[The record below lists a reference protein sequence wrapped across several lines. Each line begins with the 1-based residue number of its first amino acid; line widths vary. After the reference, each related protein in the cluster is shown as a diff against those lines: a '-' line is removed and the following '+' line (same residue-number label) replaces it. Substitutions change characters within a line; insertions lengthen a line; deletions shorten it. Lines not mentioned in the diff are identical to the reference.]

1 MATPKYMIT
10 YLIIRRTNLF
20 LLLLLST
27 NAYAGDFRV
36 IDGDTIAI
44 LKNKPD
50 LSSLPISI
58 RILDIDTPEIKGKC
72 EAEKAKA
79 KEAKLFVQKLINDPK
94 NKITYT
100 IAGWDKYGGRVL
112 GNVFIDGKSLSEL
125 MIAKGLAREYHGEAK
140 SSWCD

>member
-1 MATPKYMIT
+1 MKKY
-10 YLIIRRTNLF
+10 LF

-36 IDGDTIAI
+36 VDGDTIAI

-50 LSSLPISI
+50 LSTFPLSI
-58 RILDIDTPEIKGKC
+58 RIQNIDTPEIKGKC

>member
-1 MATPKYMIT
+1 MKKY
-10 YLIIRRTNLF
+10 LF

-94 NKITYT
+94 NKITYK

-112 GNVFIDGKSLSEL
+112 GDVFVNGKSLSEL

>member
-1 MATPKYMIT
+1 MKKY
-10 YLIIRRTNLF
+10 LF

-50 LSSLPISI
+50 LSSFPLSI
-58 RILDIDTPEIKGKC
+58 RIQNIDTPEIKGKC
-72 EAEKAKA
+72 DTEKAKGQ
-79 KEAKLFVQKLINDPK
+79 EAKLFVQKLINDPK
-94 NKITYT
+94 NKIAYT

-112 GNVFIDGKSLSEL
+112 GDVFIDGKSLSEL

>member
-1 MATPKYMIT
+1 MKKY
-10 YLIIRRTNLF
+10 LF
-20 LLLLLST
+20 LLLLLSA
-27 NAYAGDFRV
+27 NVYAGDFRV

-50 LSSLPISI
+50 LSNLPISI
-58 RILDIDTPEIKGKC
+58 RIQNIDTPEIKGKC
-72 EAEKAKA
+72 DAEKAKA

-94 NKITYT
+94 NKIAYT
-100 IAGWDKYGGRVL
+100 IARWDKYGGRVL
-112 GNVFIDGKSLSEL
+112 GDVFVNGKSLSEL